1 MSCPGQSTGWW
12 YDSTEAQ
19 QRCCLSTSDAREAW
33 SSLPMTFCRE
43 LVTSEQADFWMLINM
58 KVNYD
63 RIILLSA
70 K

>member
-19 QRCCLSTSDAREAW
+19 QRCCLSSDAREAW

-43 LVTSEQADFWMLINM
+43 LVASEQADLSMLINM